1 MEPRILQEACE
12 SGVSSGA
19 FFAVLIVMIITLAM
33 WIGFVVNGRYGCLPL
48 VFIRIVNDKSFLAE
62 YERRLDKVVEHDLK
76 KKYHVGRKLGEG
88 VTSQVYRIQERSS
101 STFFALKKIP
111 LKGSA
116 SLQRAVEREIKIL
129 KKLRHHHVTTLHDVY
144 QSPNRIWAVLEFVSG
159 GEMTHYISTEVRR
172 QATAAPKP
180 SHKQQKPRSR
190 KPHAAAATHSS
201 LSHCFVNPLCLC
213 AQDAEW
219 DESHAARCAFQ
230 VLSAL
235 AYLHSQGVCHRDIK
249 LANLLRSSRSANA
262 QMKVADFGAAT
273 MMEVPDD
280 CAVSAAT
287 SLATGEASPSL
298 MTFKGIQVGK
308 ECIGTPCN
316 MAPEVFDRKYGP
328 MCDMWSFGCVLY
340 ELLLGEPPF
349 DPYASPLSSL
359 NA

>member
-19 FFAVLIVMIITLAM
+19 FFAVLIVMIITSAA
-33 WIGFVVNGRYGCLPL
+33 WIGFFVNGRYGCLPL
-48 VFIRIVNDKSFLAE
+48 VFIRFVNDKSFLAE

-172 QATAAPKP
+172 QATAAP
-180 SHKQQKPRSR
+180 SQ
-190 KPHAAAATHSS
+190 ATSS
-201 LSHCFVNPLCLC
+201 K
-213 AQDAEW
+213 
-219 DESHAARCAFQ
+219 SHAAKAACRRSNTL
-230 VLSAL
+230 LSLSLLCEPFVPLRAGRRMGREPCRTLRLPGPLRLSLPAL
-235 AYLHSQGVCHRDIK
+235 PGR
-249 LANLLRSSRSANA
+249 
-262 QMKVADFGAAT
+262 
-273 MMEVPDD
+273 VPSGHQ
-280 CAVSAAT
+280 A
-287 SLATGEASPSL
+287 GESPTL
-298 MTFKGIQVGK
+298 V
-308 ECIGTPCN
+308 P
-316 MAPEVFDRKYGP
+316 
-328 MCDMWSFGCVLY
+328 
-340 ELLLGEPPF
+340 
-349 DPYASPLSSL
+349 
-359 NA
+359 